1 MDKLKMKEIRR
12 QVRASEIRND
22 LDYANSQPNENELEK
37 FIEIDT
43 DLLERLMILL
53 DDIDEVTDI
62 SGDMNSKDLLF
73 EIKII
78 FDEYNK

>member
-1 MDKLKMKEIRR
+1 MGGGRKMKTIKL
-12 QVRASEIRND
+12 SNKKFD
-22 LDYANSQPNENELEK
+22 KLEK